1 MIDIEQACRVLHDA
15 YEEAAVQTGWQTNP
29 RSRVPWEDV
38 PEANKQTMRSAVVA
52 LFEWLGDR

>member
-15 YEEAAVQTGWQTNP
+15 YEEAAIEHGWSTQKS
-29 RSRVPWEDV
+29 SRVPWEDV